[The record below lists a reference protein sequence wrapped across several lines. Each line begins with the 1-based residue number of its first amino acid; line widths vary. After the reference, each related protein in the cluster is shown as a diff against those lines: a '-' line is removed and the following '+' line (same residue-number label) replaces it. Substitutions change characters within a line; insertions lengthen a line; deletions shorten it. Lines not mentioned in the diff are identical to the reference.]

1 MKNLSSSATIMS
13 NVINEKAINVSYS
26 VLSSEFNGLLIV
38 AKRELNTYKLF
49 ITKELLGCTETKEV
63 YDPII
68 NKNMSNFIEGV
79 GNGLYRRFFDGYLI
93 DRVVVS

>member
-1 MKNLSSSATIMS
+1 MS
-13 NVINEKAINVSYS
+13 DTNSEKAMNVSYS
-26 VLSSEFNGLLIV
+26 ILSSEFDGLLIV

-68 NKNMSNFIEGV
+68 TKNMVNFIEGV
-79 GNGLYRRFFDGYLI
+79 GNGVYRRFFDGYLV
-93 DRVVVS
+93 DRVIAS